1 MEKFEYSPIVIS
13 GPSGSGKSVLIE
25 YIENQNPLFLEATGS
40 TTRQK
45 REIET
50 GRMYFISKQEFE
62 LLIQTGRLIEY
73 CIYNG
78 NYYGV
83 SKDEFEKLQ
92 DNYLIFNVGYSSA
105 KVIKSMYQNTYMI
118 YLLPPTKEELLRRLG
133 DRGQERYELGIQET
147 LNNALKFDYLLLSQ
161 PNDLE
166 TTYNDFMEI
175 IEQKSPSKQKKLILA
190 KNRDFINNFYN

>member
-1 MEKFEYSPIVIS
+1 M
-13 GPSGSGKSVLIE
+13 
-25 YIENQNPLFLEATGS
+25 
-40 TTRQK
+40 
-45 REIET
+45 
-50 GRMYFISKQEFE
+50 
-62 LLIQTGRLIEY
+62 
-73 CIYNG
+73 G

-92 DNYLIFNVGYSSA
+92 DHYLIFNVGYSSA
-105 KVIKSMYQNTYMI
+105 KVIKSMYHDTYMI

-147 LNNALKFDYLLLSQ
+147 MNNALKFDYLLLSQ

-166 TTYNDFMEI
+166 RTYNDFMEI
-175 IEQKSPSKQKKLILA
+175 IEQKSPSKQRKLILA

>member
-1 MEKFEYSPIVIS
+1 MEKIEYSPIVIS

-25 YIENQNPLFLEATGS
+25 YIEKQNPLFLEATGS

-45 REIET
+45 RDIET
-50 GRMYFISKQEFE
+50 GRMHFISKQEFE

-105 KVIKSMYQNTYMI
+105 KVIKSMYHDTYMI

-147 LNNALKFDYLLLSQ
+147 MNNALKFDYLLLSQ

-190 KNRDFINNFYN
+190 KNRNFINNFYN

>member
-1 MEKFEYSPIVIS
+1 MDKFEYSPIVIS

-25 YIENQNPLFLEATGS
+25 YIEKQNPLFLEATGS

-83 SKDEFEKLQ
+83 SKDEFNKKKIVNVLKDCY
-92 DNYLIFNVGYSSA
+92 DNNLYNSSD
-105 KVIKSMYQNTYMI
+105 
-118 YLLPPTKEELLRRLG
+118 LLEISKDT
-133 DRGQERYELGIQET
+133 
-147 LNNALKFDYLLLSQ
+147 
-161 PNDLE
+161 DLE
-166 TTYNDFMEI
+166 
-175 IEQKSPSKQKKLILA
+175 IEV
-190 KNRDFINNFYN
+190 NNYINKDLFEKDYDIFE